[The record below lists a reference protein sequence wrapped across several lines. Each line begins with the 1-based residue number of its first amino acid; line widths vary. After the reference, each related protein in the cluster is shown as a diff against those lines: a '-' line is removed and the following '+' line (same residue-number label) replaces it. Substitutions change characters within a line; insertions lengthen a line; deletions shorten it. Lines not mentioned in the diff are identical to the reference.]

1 MKTLQRQ
8 LGDVKKEKESE
19 IQVSLEK
26 LSFLTL
32 LVSTT
37 FFEELFIGRCGL
49 SFNLKPF
56 KMLTNVF
63 TWIKP
68 AKKWNDC
75 TSQRSVTRNEG
86 QNKHGRKVHQ
96 ERCWGKIFK
105 PVAHSYLLW

>member
-1 MKTLQRQ
+1 VKTLQRQ

-56 KMLTNVF
+56 EDANKCFYLN
-63 TWIKP
+63 K
-68 AKKWNDC
+68 
-75 TSQRSVTRNEG
+75 TSKEM
-86 QNKHGRKVHQ
+86 K
-96 ERCWGKIFK
+96 
-105 PVAHSYLLW
+105 